1 MEVLMQISATVTNQA
16 GEHRAVVRTGD
27 NEQVLAVAAK
37 QGGPGSGINGGEL
50 LFLAL
55 ATCYCN
61 DLYREAQERAIEVA
75 SVEVEVTGRFS
86 TKGAAAEDIRYRASV
101 RSMSNK
107 EEVLELMRHTDSVAE
122 VHNTLRRGP
131 AVTLSE
137 CIVEECHT

>member
-27 NEQVLAVAAK
+27 KEQVLAVPAK
-37 QGGPGSGINGGEL
+37 QDGSGSGINGGEL

-61 DLYREAQERAIEVA
+61 DLYREAKERAIEVV
-75 SVEVEVTGRFS
+75 SIQVEVTGRFS

-101 RSMSNK
+101 RSRSNK
-107 EEVLELMRHTDSVAE
+107 EEVLELMRHTDTVAE

-137 CIVEECHT
+137 YIVEECNT